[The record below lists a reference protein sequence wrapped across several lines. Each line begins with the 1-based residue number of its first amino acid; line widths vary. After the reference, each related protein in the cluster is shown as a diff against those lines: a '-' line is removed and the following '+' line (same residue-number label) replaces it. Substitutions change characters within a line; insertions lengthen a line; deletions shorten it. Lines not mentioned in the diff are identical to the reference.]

1 MTKPPSPNHLRQFL
15 HLPTF
20 INSPPQLGWPANG
33 VDPYGQS
40 WKGITCSDTRVTQI
54 NLSNLALTGTLPYG
68 LDRLTSLTNLDMS
81 NNNLVG
87 TIPYQL
93 PPNLQR
99 LNFAHN
105 NLTGTLP
112 YSISNLTSLTHLNLN
127 HNQLQQP
134 LNLNF
139 LNLSTLSKLDLSF
152 NSLTGDLPPTMSS
165 LSGITTMYLQNNQF
179 TGTIDILANLTLNS
193 LNVENNNF
201 TGWILERLKN
211 IDDLQ
216 TGGNAWSSGPAPPP
230 PPGTPP
236 IPKSKPNPLSTHSN
250 PLFNNF
256 RSPLHLQPCEPPSHH
271 RQPTTSSSLFSFT
284 FSVQQQHFLSPTSL
298 P

>member
-1 MTKPPSPNHLRQFL
+1 
-15 HLPTF
+15 
-20 INSPPQLGWPANG
+20 
-33 VDPYGQS
+33 
-40 WKGITCSDTRVTQI
+40 
-54 NLSNLALTGTLPYG
+54 
-68 LDRLTSLTNLDMS
+68 MS

-216 TGGNAWSSGPAPPP
+216 TGDRHCISSRVNLRLTTGNQRLAPLCFPP
-230 PPGTPP
+230 HFPF
-236 IPKSKPNPLSTHSN
+236 SN
-250 PLFNNF
+250 N
-256 RSPLHLQPCEPPSHH
+256 
-271 RQPTTSSSLFSFT
+271 TSSLRPHIRAAT
-284 FSVQQQHFLSPTSL
+284 FDRLLQLPPQIDLHRTAPRHPQPSPRRNLGRYRPSCL
-298 P
+298 VLEILGFGVVLQREEK

>member
-1 MTKPPSPNHLRQFL
+1 
-15 HLPTF
+15 
-20 INSPPQLGWPANG
+20 
-33 VDPYGQS
+33 
-40 WKGITCSDTRVTQI
+40 

-105 NLTGTLP
+105 NLTGPLP

-139 LNLSTLSKLDLSF
+139 LNLSTLSK
-152 NSLTGDLPPTMSS
+152 
-165 LSGITTMYLQNNQF
+165 
-179 TGTIDILANLTLNS
+179 
-193 LNVENNNF
+193 
-201 TGWILERLKN
+201 
-211 IDDLQ
+211 
-216 TGGNAWSSGPAPPP
+216 
-230 PPGTPP
+230 
-236 IPKSKPNPLSTHSN
+236 
-250 PLFNNF
+250 
-256 RSPLHLQPCEPPSHH
+256 
-271 RQPTTSSSLFSFT
+271 
-284 FSVQQQHFLSPTSL
+284 
-298 P
+298 